1 MSREAAEVLREALAL
16 PVEARAAIADSLL
29 DSLDTEIDEAAEEEW
44 RREIR
49 RRAAEL
55 DSGAVTPIPW
65 SEIRSSMMAR
75 LRNGR

>member
-1 MSREAAEVLREALAL
+1 MSREAAEILREALAL
-16 PVEARAAIADSLL
+16 PLEARAAIADSLL
-29 DSLDTEIDEAAEEEW
+29 DSLDAEIDEAAEEEW

-55 DSGAVTPIPW
+55 DSGTVTPIPW
-65 SEIRSSMMAR
+65 SELRSRMMAR